1 MRVDDWENQLQLQI
15 NQIIA
20 YDKFIRGKN
29 DCGTFVINCIEAI
42 TNKKVFKKKYKT
54 LSGFKRIL
62 KNLKKKDLLD
72 LINQI
77 AKENNFKRIDIEKAQ
92 RGDVLYYKDNRDL
105 EGTVGICIGDKTM
118 FNWKEEITIIP
129 NIKCEI
135 AWRIE

>member
-1 MRVDDWENQLQLQI
+1 MRVANWEQQLQLQI
-15 NQIIA
+15 NNIVA

-77 AKENNFKRIDIEKAQ
+77 AEENNFKRIDISKAQ

-105 EGTVGICIGDKTM
+105 EGTVGICVGDRAL
-118 FNWKEEITIIP
+118 FNWKEEIAVVP
-129 NIKCEI
+129 NINCEI

>member
-1 MRVDDWENQLQLQI
+1 MRVDDWEKKLQLQI

-29 DCGTFVINCIEAI
+29 DCGTFVINCIESI

-54 LSGFKRIL
+54 LTGFKRIL

-77 AKENNFKRIDIEKAQ
+77 AEENNFKKIDIEKAQ
-92 RGDVLYYKDNRDL
+92 RGDVLYYKDNKDL
-105 EGTVGICIGDKTM
+105 EGTVGICIGDRTM

-129 NIKCEI
+129 NTKCEI

>member
-1 MRVDDWENQLQLQI
+1 MRVDDWEKKLQLQI

-29 DCGTFVINCIEAI
+29 DCGTFVINCIESI

-54 LSGFKRIL
+54 LTGFKRIL

-77 AKENNFKRIDIEKAQ
+77 AEENNFKKIDIDKAQ
-92 RGDVLYYKDNRDL
+92 RGDVLYYKDNKDL
-105 EGTVGICIGDKTM
+105 EGTVGICIGDRTM

>member
-1 MRVDDWENQLQLQI
+1 MRVDDWEQQLQLQI

>member
-77 AKENNFKRIDIEKAQ
+77 AQENNFKRIDIDKAQ

-105 EGTVGICIGDKTM
+105 EGTVGICIGDRTM

>member
-1 MRVDDWENQLQLQI
+1 MRVANWEQQLQLQI
-15 NQIIA
+15 NNIVA

-77 AKENNFKRIDIEKAQ
+77 AKENNFKRIDISKAQ

-105 EGTVGICIGDKTM
+105 EGTVGICVGDRAL
-118 FNWKEEITIIP
+118 FNWKEEIAVVP
-129 NIKCEI
+129 NINCEI

>member
-1 MRVDDWENQLQLQI
+1 MRVANWEQQLQLQI
-15 NQIIA
+15 NNIVA

-77 AKENNFKRIDIEKAQ
+77 AEENNFKRIDISKAQ
-92 RGDVLYYKDNRDL
+92 RGDGLYYKDNRDL
-105 EGTVGICIGDKTM
+105 EGTVGICVGERAL
-118 FNWKEEITIIP
+118 FNWKEEIAVVP
-129 NIKCEI
+129 NINCEI

>member
-1 MRVDDWENQLQLQI
+1 MRIDNWEEQLQLQI
-15 NQIIA
+15 NKIIA

-29 DCGTFVINCIEAI
+29 DCGTFVISCIEAI

-54 LSGFKRIL
+54 LTGFKKIL

-77 AKENNFKRIDIEKAQ
+77 AKDNNFEKIDIDKAQ

-105 EGTVGICIGDKTM
+105 EGTVGICIGEKTM

>member
-1 MRVDDWENQLQLQI
+1 MRVANWEQQLQLQI
-15 NQIIA
+15 NNIVA

-42 TNKKVFKKKYKT
+42 TNKKVFKKKYKS

-62 KNLKKKDLLD
+62 KNLKKKELLD

-77 AKENNFKRIDIEKAQ
+77 AEENNFKRIDISKAQ

-105 EGTVGICIGDKTM
+105 EGTVGICVGDRAL
-118 FNWKEEITIIP
+118 FNWKEEIAVVP
-129 NIKCEI
+129 NINCEI

>member
-1 MRVDDWENQLQLQI
+1 MRVANWEQQLQLQI
-15 NQIIA
+15 NNILA

-77 AKENNFKRIDIEKAQ
+77 AEENNFKRIDISKAQ

-105 EGTVGICIGDKTM
+105 EGTVGICVGDRAL
-118 FNWKEEITIIP
+118 FNWKEEIAVVP
-129 NIKCEI
+129 NINCEI

>member
-72 LINQI
+72 LIKEI

>member
-1 MRVDDWENQLQLQI
+1 M
-15 NQIIA
+15 
-20 YDKFIRGKN
+20 
-29 DCGTFVINCIEAI
+29 
-42 TNKKVFKKKYKT
+42 
-54 LSGFKRIL
+54 
-62 KNLKKKDLLD
+62 LD

-77 AKENNFKRIDIEKAQ
+77 AKDNNFKRIDIDKAQ

-105 EGTVGICIGDKTM
+105 EGTVGICIGDRTM